1 MLIMGVC
8 NPTGEADTYNGLY
21 MTATELSDIVRD
33 NKMRNLPVKTEHAGS
48 EVGHVVTSFLDASGN
63 LNCVMQL
70 GASSIAAALAQGFVR
85 DGLALDL
92 SLGYTLDD
100 FRLLVPLSVDFDE
113 TAKVQRFPR
122 PEPVPHMLGLL
133 RSVVDGLAHVDKCL
147 DIFIRA
153 VQVPLRE
160 HVVGTCVLSQNVL

>member
-21 MTATELSDIVRD
+21 MTATELSEIVRD

-70 GASSIAAALAQGFVR
+70 STSSIPASLAQGFVR

-92 SLGYTLDD
+92 SLGYTVDIQNTDSKLQAREKKIVEVSLVRKGARRGCHITAYQEEGKDVV
-100 FRLLVPLSVDFDE
+100 FRKNDAWAAFDLS
-113 TAKVQRFPR
+113 
-122 PEPVPHMLGLL
+122 
-133 RSVVDGLAHVDKCL
+133 
-147 DIFIRA
+147 
-153 VQVPLRE
+153 
-160 HVVGTCVLSQNVL
+160 

>member
-21 MTATELSDIVRD
+21 MTATELSEIVRD

-92 SLGYTLDD
+92 SLGYTVDIQNTESKLHAKEKKIVEVSLVRKGARRGCHITAYQEEGQQVV
-100 FRLLVPLSVDFDE
+100 FRKNDAWAAFDLS
-113 TAKVQRFPR
+113 
-122 PEPVPHMLGLL
+122 
-133 RSVVDGLAHVDKCL
+133 
-147 DIFIRA
+147 
-153 VQVPLRE
+153 
-160 HVVGTCVLSQNVL
+160 